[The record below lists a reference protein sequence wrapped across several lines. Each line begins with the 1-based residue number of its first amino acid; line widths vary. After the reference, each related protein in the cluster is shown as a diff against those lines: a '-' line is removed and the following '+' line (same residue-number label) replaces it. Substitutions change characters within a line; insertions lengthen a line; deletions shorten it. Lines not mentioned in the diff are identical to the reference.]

1 MKATEQVVLPVVL
14 FTLLHKVV
22 LTFEYV
28 DEILN
33 GDNSNEYWAIVLVMN
48 TVYYAV
54 QGGSS
59 FRDCCWNPRRFQL
72 KKITT
77 EQYFPLAQHIT
88 LYKEVLAFETANEC

>member
-33 GDNSNEYWAIVLVMN
+33 GDNSNEYLAIVLVILFIMLYKVVLALETAVEILDGFN
-48 TVYYAV
+48 EKNNFRAVLSCSTAHYAV
-54 QGGSS
+54 QGGT
-59 FRDCCWNPRRFQL
+59 RF
-72 KKITT
+72 
-77 EQYFPLAQHIT
+77 
-88 LYKEVLAFETANEC
+88 

>member
-33 GDNSNEYWAIVLVMN
+33 GDNSNEYWAILLVILFIMLYKVVLALE
-48 TVYYAV
+48 TAV
-54 QGGSS
+54 EILEGYHS
-59 FRDCCWNPRRFQL
+59 
-72 KKITT
+72 KKKTT
-77 EQYFPLAQHIT
+77 GQYFPVALHIT
-88 LYKEVLAFETANEC
+88 LYKEVLAFETADEC